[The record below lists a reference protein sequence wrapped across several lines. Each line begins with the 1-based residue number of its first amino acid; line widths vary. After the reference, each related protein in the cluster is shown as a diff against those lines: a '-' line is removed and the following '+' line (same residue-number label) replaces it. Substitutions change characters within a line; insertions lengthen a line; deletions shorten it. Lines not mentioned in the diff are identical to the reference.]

1 MFGDQDDNHFTTSD
15 LDKISQ
21 LKADHVMNA
30 VRVCPDLANRNVFGL
45 QVSYTRFTEDG
56 RITDEVFLESH
67 GFVEDSAIVYC
78 QTIDL
83 LGGEYIAFSG
93 LSYTEND
100 LVQYFYSTNEGNT
113 NAYGQGTKSTISADV
128 IQYSPDEI
136 TFFGYKGRISSS
148 GQLSGLSLIGYDTSC
163 VEQFKQE
170 LGDDFVWF
178 TPEPEEEESTD
189 GEGEENEGEGENVG
203 ERG

>member
-1 MFGDQDDNHFTTSD
+1 
-15 LDKISQ
+15 
-21 LKADHVMNA
+21 MNA

-113 NAYGQGTKSTISADV
+113 NAYG
-128 IQYSPDEI
+128 
-136 TFFGYKGRISSS
+136 
-148 GQLSGLSLIGYDTSC
+148 
-163 VEQFKQE
+163 
-170 LGDDFVWF
+170 
-178 TPEPEEEESTD
+178 
-189 GEGEENEGEGENVG
+189 
-203 ERG
+203 